1 MTDRPEH
8 QPHDDGPD
16 QQDQPEQPDRSA
28 ARDER
33 TGRAA
38 AAQRMQHQAQWV
50 DLQIKQAMERGEFD
64 DLPGT
69 GKPIKGL
76 GATHDPD
83 WWIKGLIEREQ
94 VSGVLPPSLQ
104 LRKDDAE
111 LDGRLDRLAV
121 EQEVRAE
128 VEDFNAR
135 VMRARYTPVDGP
147 PLITQPRDVDA
158 TVAAWR
164 ARRVA
169 AARAA
174 RAAAADVRRAPAASS
189 AGPPRR
195 RWWRRSSAR
204 GMRHTDG

>member
-1 MTDRPEH
+1 MTDRPGH
-8 QPHDDGPD
+8 R
-16 QQDQPEQPDRSA
+16 PEDAADERPDREP

-38 AAQRMQHQAQWV
+38 AAQRMQHQSQWV

-69 GKPIKGL
+69 GKPIEGL

-94 VSGVLPPSLQ
+94 VTGVLPPALQ

-111 LDGRLDRLAV
+111 LDARLDRLAV
-121 EQEVRAE
+121 ESEVRAE
-128 VEDFNAR
+128 VEEFNAR
-135 VMRARYTPVDGP
+135 VLRARYTPVDGP
-147 PLITQPRDVDA
+147 PLVTQPRDVDA

-174 RAAAADVRRAPAASS
+174 RAAAADVRRAPAA
-189 AGPPRR
+189 PHRTTRRR
-195 RWWRRSSAR
+195 RWWQPGSGR

>member
-1 MTDRPEH
+1 MTDQDHERPERRTDTET
-8 QPHDDGPD
+8 DDGAGA
-16 QQDQPEQPDRSA
+16 QEQPDRH
-28 ARDER
+28 RLLDDR

-38 AAQRMQHQAQWV
+38 AAQRIQHQAQWV
-50 DLQIKQAMERGEFD
+50 DLQIQEAMARGDFD

-69 GKPIKGL
+69 GKPIEGL

-83 WWIKGLIEREQ
+83 WWLKKLVEREQ

-111 LDGRLDRLAV
+111 LDARLDRLAV
-121 EQEVRAE
+121 EKEVRAE
-128 VEDFNAR
+128 VEEFNAR
-135 VMRARYTPVDGP
+135 VLRARYTPVDGP

-174 RAAAADVRRAPAASS
+174 RAAAAAVRRAPEA
-189 AGPPRR
+189 PQQPRR
-195 RWWRRSSAR
+195 RRWFRRER
-204 GMRHTDG
+204 RHTDG